1 MLTRITT
8 KQAKA
13 AIEDCMTYSAMFGSL
28 YEETQRYHNIRIYG
42 KFEHCY
48 NISSADG
55 LDAAIEEFRQNKFTL
70 TEDEKALVIITPAH
84 PVTMALMDSAKEFL
98 EQIFPGALISWIT
111 ANFKT
116 EENRQNSGDDLITL
130 IIYREGEPRPRFSEI
145 RNQYRRLQ
153 DAEKRASFYLQK
165 EFDRNG
171 DFQPIA
177 CITEKEYTDMMDRHH
192 ILWHG
197 AAASNTSASVIVD
210 QLKREIEAEAR
221 EYDVSGI
228 FLFVVIDKD
237 YTTFAEVLALRDGL
251 ASLLGQDADVA
262 MNLIVE
268 DSYVK
273 SMACRVFLI
282 GNPGYV
288 KGDVYMDFGR
298 YEILLYES
306 DDTERGHMIVAS
318 YEDEALTLA
327 RYDWGDYERNRHGQ
341 TDDHHYF
348 DKQNTAKLC
357 QVLHAKRPETL
368 LRRLKDRFAYHM
380 DSSADYYI
388 TQFCKNEGIAFHS
401 EYYY

>member
-1 MLTRITT
+1 MLSRITT

-48 NISSADG
+48 NISSVNG
-55 LDAAIEEFRQNKFTL
+55 LDAAIEEIRQNKFTL
-70 TEDEKALVIITPAH
+70 TEDEKSLVIITPAH
-84 PVTMALMDSAKEFL
+84 PVTMAQMDSAKEFL
-98 EQIFPGALISWIT
+98 EQFFPGALISWIT

-153 DAEKRASFYLQK
+153 DAEKRESFYLQK

-177 CITEKEYTDMMDRHH
+177 CITEKEYADMMDRHH

-221 EYDVSGI
+221 EYDVSGM
-228 FLFVVIDKD
+228 FLFVDVDKD
-237 YTTFAEVLALRDGL
+237 YTTFSEVLALRDGL

-273 SMACRVFLI
+273 SIACRVFLI
-282 GNPGYV
+282 GNPRYV

-380 DSSADYYI
+380 ASSADHYI
-388 TQFCKNEGIAFHS
+388 TQFCKDEGIAFHS

>member
-1 MLTRITT
+1 MLSRITT

-28 YEETQRYHNIRIYG
+28 YEDTQRYHNIRIYG
-42 KFEHCY
+42 RFKHCY

-55 LDAAIEEFRQNKFTL
+55 LDAAIEEIRLNEFTP
-70 TEDEKALVIITPAH
+70 TEGEKTLVIITPAH
-84 PVTMALMDSAKEFL
+84 PVNVAQMDSANESLK
-98 EQIFPGALISWIT
+98 QMFPWALIPWII

-116 EENRQNSGDDLITL
+116 EEDRQNDGNDLITL

-165 EFDRNG
+165 EFDRTG

-177 CITEKEYTDMMDRHH
+177 CITEQEYADMMDRHH

-221 EYDVSGI
+221 EYDVSGM
-228 FLFVVIDKD
+228 FLFVDVDKD
-237 YTTFAEVLALRDGL
+237 YTTFSEVLALRDGL

-282 GNPGYV
+282 GNPKYV